1 MIEETRLEDAYPD
14 IEGTDAASHLSI
26 LYLNQDEHGGV
37 ELSPRAQYDLLEFL
51 YQRRYAL
58 YQATHL
64 SLGRDDD
71 TPAWIKSG
79 YSATRIIETTPT
91 QAPST
96 ASRTSEGNIVYLADG
111 RKIRAHVER

>member
-14 IEGTDAASHLSI
+14 IEGTDAASHLGI

-37 ELSPRAQYDLLEFL
+37 ELSPRAQYDLLEFF

-64 SLGRDDD
+64 SLGADD
-71 TPAWIKSG
+71 TPAWIQSG
-79 YSATRIIETTPT
+79 NTLATRIINAE
-91 QAPST
+91 QM
-96 ASRTSEGNIVYLADG
+96 EG
-111 RKIRAHVER
+111 E